1 MATGRRQAR
10 RTALFL
16 LYQWDL
22 TGQPLATLYAGVPD
36 DFAAGLAEAVSA
48 RAAELDDRI
57 TASAEGWTA
66 DRLGTLERNILRVG
80 IHELKE
86 ESVPPE
92 VAINEA
98 VVLAKRYASDDAA
111 RLVNGILARVAREE
125 EARDEDLT
133 EEARA

>member
-1 MATGRRQAR
+1 VSGRRGAR

-16 LYQWDL
+16 LYRWDL
-22 TGQPLATLYAGVPD
+22 TGQPLTTLYEGEPD
-36 DFAAGLAEAVSA
+36 GFALALAQDVSA
-48 RAAELDDRI
+48 RAVELDRRI

-80 IHELKE
+80 IHELE
-86 ESVPPE
+86 EETVPPE

-98 VVLAKRYASDDAA
+98 VVLAKRYASEDAA

-125 EARDEDLT
+125 TA
-133 EEARA
+133 ARAAEEVV